1 MRVLDVATLAQWV
14 EAAPVNDSAQ
24 VGPDVVIDT
33 RKVTPGALFIA
44 LPGTRVD
51 GHDFTQAAQDT
62 GAAAVLVTRRT
73 DAQLPHLVVDDGQ
86 AGLSRLARHVVATE
100 RERGMRTIALTGSSG
115 KTSTKDML
123 AQILETFGPTVAPVG
138 SFNNEIGVPLTACR
152 SNENTSF
159 LVSEMGTRGLGHI
172 SWLTSIVTPDVAM
185 VLNVGNAHLGEFGPV
200 SYTHL

>member
-73 DAQLPHLVVDDGQ
+73 DAQLPISLLTMVKPAYLDWRVM
-86 AGLSRLARHVVATE
+86 SWRL
-100 RERGMRTIALTGSSG
+100 
-115 KTSTKDML
+115 
-123 AQILETFGPTVAPVG
+123 
-138 SFNNEIGVPLTACR
+138 
-152 SNENTSF
+152 NEN
-159 LVSEMGTRGLGHI
+159 
-172 SWLTSIVTPDVAM
+172 VAC
-185 VLNVGNAHLGEFGPV
+185 VPSL
-200 SYTHL
+200 

>member
-62 GAAAVLVTRRT
+62 GAAAVLV
-73 DAQLPHLVVDDGQ
+73 L
-86 AGLSRLARHVVATE
+86 RL
-100 RERGMRTIALTGSSG
+100 
-115 KTSTKDML
+115 L
-123 AQILETFGPTVAPVG
+123 AQRWLRWD
-138 SFNNEIGVPLTACR
+138 R
-152 SNENTSF
+152 STMKSEF
-159 LVSEMGTRGLGHI
+159 L
-172 SWLTSIVTPDVAM
+172 
-185 VLNVGNAHLGEFGPV
+185 
-200 SYTHL
+200 

>member
-1 MRVLDVATLAQWV
+1 MEDHGPAERGGSGTMRVLDVATLAQWV

-51 GHDFTQAAQDT
+51 GHDFTQAAQDM

-86 AGLSRLARHVVATE
+86 AGLSRLARHVVARSE
-100 RERGMRTIALTGSSG
+100 EH
-115 KTSTKDML
+115 TSELQSPDH
-123 AQILETFGPTVAPVG
+123 
-138 SFNNEIGVPLTACR
+138 
-152 SNENTSF
+152 
-159 LVSEMGTRGLGHI
+159 LV
-172 SWLTSIVTPDVAM
+172 
-185 VLNVGNAHLGEFGPV
+185 
-200 SYTHL
+200 

>member
-73 DAQLPHLVVDDGQ
+73 DAQLPDRKSVV
-86 AGLSRLARHVVATE
+86 
-100 RERGMRTIALTGSSG
+100 
-115 KTSTKDML
+115 
-123 AQILETFGPTVAPVG
+123 
-138 SFNNEIGVPLTACR
+138 
-152 SNENTSF
+152 
-159 LVSEMGTRGLGHI
+159 
-172 SWLTSIVTPDVAM
+172 
-185 VLNVGNAHLGEFGPV
+185 
-200 SYTHL
+200 